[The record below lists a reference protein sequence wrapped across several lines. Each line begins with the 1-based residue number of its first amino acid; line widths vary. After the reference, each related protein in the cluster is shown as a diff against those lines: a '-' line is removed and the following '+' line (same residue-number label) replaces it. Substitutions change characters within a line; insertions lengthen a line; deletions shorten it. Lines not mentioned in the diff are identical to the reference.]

1 VTAADWIVLAVA
13 LQRLGELA
21 YARGNERALR
31 AQGGIEVGARHYPL
45 LMVLHASWLAAVW
58 WGGRSAVTLDLSW
71 LTAFFVL
78 QTARIWVI
86 SALGRYWTTRII
98 TVPGQ
103 PLVRRGPYR
112 FFRHPNYLIVVLEI
126 AVLPLCFGLW
136 AIAIVFSTANL
147 ALLAHR
153 IRVEDG
159 ALGPRRALDT
169 VGKRTDL

>member
-1 VTAADWIVLAVA
+1 MTAADWILLAVA
-13 LQRLGELA
+13 LQRLGELG

-31 AQGGIEVGARHYPL
+31 AQGGIEVGAGHYPL
-45 LMVLHASWLAAVW
+45 FIVLHAGWLAAVW
-58 WGGRSAVTLDLSW
+58 WGGRAATLDHGW
-71 LTAFFVL
+71 LAAFLVL
-78 QTARIWVI
+78 QAARIWVVA
-86 SALGRYWTTRII
+86 ALGRYWTTRII

-112 FFRHPNYLIVVLEI
+112 FLRHPNYLIVVLEI

-136 AIAIVFSTANL
+136 QIAVLFSIANL

-153 IRVEDG
+153 IRVEDS

-169 VGKRTDL
+169 VGKTTDL